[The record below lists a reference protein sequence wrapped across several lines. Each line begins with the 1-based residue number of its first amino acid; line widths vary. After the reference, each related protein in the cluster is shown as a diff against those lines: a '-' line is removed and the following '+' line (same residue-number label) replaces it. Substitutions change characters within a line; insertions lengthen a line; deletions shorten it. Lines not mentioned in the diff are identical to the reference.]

1 MRRLLA
7 VWVLL
12 LVLAFAFQ
20 LSPAG
25 NRLEGA
31 LIDAQQRALRQWSP
45 PSALLDDVVVI
56 GMDEDDLASFPEP
69 VALMHR
75 QLGALLAATR
85 TGGAR
90 AVGLDVALPERSFDA
105 IIPGLDGSLLRAL
118 LESRHGPPVVLAR
131 TLDAAG
137 NVRPIERRMLAIAGR
152 DSVGLALFPR
162 DADGVVRRFNESL
175 GDRDEQ
181 VQTMVGALALRSGVQ
196 PRTGYIDFSFGPLFT
211 PIHLRE
217 VLALQERG
225 DVAALRRMF
234 NGRVVVLGALLPNE
248 DRVRVPLGLQSGAG
262 SDREVAG
269 VLLNAQAL
277 RTQLQGRVAQ
287 SAPPWAWWLLLLA
300 GSWPWLLARRPGWV
314 ALAVVLS
321 AIVLF
326 FAAAA
331 SFHAGVQLP
340 LAGAFAAM
348 LLAFAA
354 AAGMRVR
361 ERLRERRLLRESVGA
376 SVSPAVLK
384 AMLDGSIASRLGGDS
399 AFVCV
404 LFSDIRGFT
413 TRSESMSPEA
423 TITLLNRYFE
433 RMVAAVHAEDGAIAS
448 FIGDGL
454 MAVFGAPV
462 RLENPG
468 ASAFRAACAMHREL
482 GAINAE
488 LAAEGLA
495 PIEIGVGLHSGKAVV
510 GRVGARRRSDYT
522 AIGDVPNVASRVE
535 SLTKAVGYRIVC
547 TQEVRDALDPATGLQ
562 ALGAQQ
568 IKGHTPVEVFGW
580 GRIGSTS

>member
-1 MRRLLA
+1 MRRQFA
-7 VWVLL
+7 GWILL

-20 LSPAG
+20 LSPPG

-45 PSALLDDVVVI
+45 PPALGDDVVVV

-75 QLGALLAATR
+75 ELGAFLAATR
-85 TGGAR
+85 MGGAR

-105 IIPGLDGSLLRAL
+105 IIPGLDGSLLRDL
-118 LESRHGPPVVLAR
+118 LKSRRGPPVVLAR

-137 NVRPIERRMLAIAGR
+137 NVRPIERRLLAIAGP
-152 DSVGLALFPR
+152 DGVGLALFPR
-162 DADGVVRRFNESL
+162 DADGVVRRFDEAL
-175 GDRDEQ
+175 GDQGAQ
-181 VQTMVGALALRSGVQ
+181 VQTLVGALVRRSGAR
-196 PRTGYIDFSFGPLFT
+196 PRAGYVDFSFGPPFN
-211 PIHLRE
+211 PIALRE
-217 VLALQERG
+217 VLALQGRG
-225 DVAALRRMF
+225 DVIALRRIF
-234 NGRVVVLGALLPNE
+234 AGRVVVLGALLPNE
-248 DRVRVPLGLQSGAG
+248 DRVRVPLGLQAGAA
-262 SDREVAG
+262 SDRDVPG

-277 RTQLQGRVAQ
+277 RAQLHGRIPRQ
-287 SAPPWAWWLLLLA
+287 APPWSWVALLLA
-300 GSWPWLLARRPGWV
+300 GTWPWLLARRPTWV
-314 ALAVVLS
+314 AVAVALS
-321 AIVLF
+321 GIVLF
-326 FAAAA
+326 YAAAA
-331 SFHAGVQLP
+331 SFRAGVQLP
-340 LAGAFAAM
+340 LAGAFAA
-348 LLAFAA
+348 LLLVLVAA
-354 AAGMRVR
+354 VGARVR

-376 SVSPAVLK
+376 SVSPAVLQ
-384 AMLDGSIASRLGGDS
+384 AMLDGDIASQLGGDS

-413 TRSESMSPEA
+413 TRSESMTAEA

-454 MAVFGAPV
+454 MAVFGAPAP
-462 RLENPG
+462 LPNPG

-482 GAINAE
+482 DALNAE
-488 LAAEGLA
+488 LATEGLA
-495 PIEIGVGLHSGKAVV
+495 PIEIGVGLHSGDAVV

-547 TQEVRDALDPATGLQ
+547 TQSVRDALDPATGLQ
-562 ALGAQQ
+562 ALGGQA
-568 IKGHTPVEVFGW
+568 IKGHTPVDVFGW
-580 GRIGSTS
+580 GRIDGTS